1 MSPPRGPR
9 LWLPAV
15 LAVVVLLAAAAC
27 TSAPPAGPAAPQ
39 VVRAVAVDG
48 NRLVDQDG
56 RTLVLHGVNRSGTQ
70 YVCTH
75 GPATFDG
82 PVDQRSIDAM
92 KAWGI
97 NTVRVSLNEQ
107 CWLGVNGL
115 PVGRAADD
123 YRRDIADFVGRL
135 TANGL

>member
-1 MSPPRGPR
+1 MSLPRGPR
-9 LWLPAV
+9 RWLPAV
-15 LAVVVLLAAAAC
+15 LAAVVLLTAAAC
-27 TSAPPAGPAAPQ
+27 WSAPAVAPTAPQ
-39 VVRAVAVDG
+39 PVTSVAVDG
-48 NRLVDQDG
+48 NRLVDQAG

-75 GPATFDG
+75 GSATFDG

-115 PVGRAADD
+115 PVG
-123 YRRDIADFVGRL
+123 
-135 TANGL
+135 